1 MSEMK
6 TSFGSAIQGLAGL
19 ESFVRCDIGHGL
31 TESNRND
38 TARTSS
44 LARRLTDRTFLHKLN
59 RMERWMEDDTDTYDK
74 EGKGEKRRR
83 KREEGRRLHSRSR
96 FEKVLICSAVVD

>member
-1 MSEMK
+1 MDPQFKVSRDWTPLK
-6 TSFGSAIQGLAGL
+6 
-19 ESFVRCDIGHGL
+19 SFVRCDIGHGL

-59 RMERWMEDDTDTYDK
+59 RMERWRTTLTYIYDK

-83 KREEGRRLHSRSR
+83 EREEDVSIPVHDLRRY
-96 FEKVLICSAVVD
+96 

>member
-44 LARRLTDRTFLHKLN
+44 LARSPFDRQN
-59 RMERWMEDDTDTYDK
+59 IPPQIEQD
-74 EGKGEKRRR
+74 GEVDG
-83 KREEGRRLHSRSR
+83 GRH
-96 FEKVLICSAVVD
+96 

>member
-59 RMERWMEDDTDTYDK
+59 RMERRGGWRTTLTHMTRRGRERRGGGRERKEDVSIPDHDL
-74 EGKGEKRRR
+74 RRY
-83 KREEGRRLHSRSR
+83 
-96 FEKVLICSAVVD
+96 

>member
-74 EGKGEKRRR
+74 EGKGEKR
-83 KREEGRRLHSRSR
+83 EEGRRLHSRSR
-96 FEKVLICSAVVD
+96 FEKVLMCSAVVG

>member
-59 RMERWMEDDTDTYDK
+59 RMERWMEDDTDIYDK
-74 EGKGEKRRR
+74 EGKVEKRRR

>member
-83 KREEGRRLHSRSR
+83 RREGKEDVSIPDHDLRRY
-96 FEKVLICSAVVD
+96 